1 LKMAGHPGPAREA
14 QSISASF
21 ALDTWLPAGEKELK
35 MDFSKLLSYI
45 PGWIGFLALIIIG
58 LLMFLNGV
66 IEPFGPLD
74 HPNKVGF
81 IVFGLAALLIGAASW
96 IIGGTSQI
104 RGRTGTVGVLVRIE
118 DLPWWGYLVDGG
130 ILVAAI
136 VLYFALTA

>member
-1 LKMAGHPGPAREA
+1 
-14 QSISASF
+14 
-21 ALDTWLPAGEKELK
+21 

-104 RGRTGTVGVLVRIE
+104 RGRTGTVGVLVRIQ

-136 VLYFALTA
+136 VLYFVLTA

>member
-1 LKMAGHPGPAREA
+1 
-14 QSISASF
+14 
-21 ALDTWLPAGEKELK
+21 
-35 MDFSKLLSYI
+35 MDFSRLLSYI

-74 HPNKVGF
+74 HANQVGF

-104 RGRTGTVGVLVRIE
+104 RGRTGRVGVLVRIQ

-130 ILVAAI
+130 VLLIAIILY
-136 VLYFALTA
+136 LALTA